1 MVDKVLTTTQMNYK
15 KSHVHMII
23 NDVTLEEQAT

>member
-1 MVDKVLTTTQMNYK
+1 MVDEILTMTQMNYK
-15 KSHVHMII
+15 KSHMHMII